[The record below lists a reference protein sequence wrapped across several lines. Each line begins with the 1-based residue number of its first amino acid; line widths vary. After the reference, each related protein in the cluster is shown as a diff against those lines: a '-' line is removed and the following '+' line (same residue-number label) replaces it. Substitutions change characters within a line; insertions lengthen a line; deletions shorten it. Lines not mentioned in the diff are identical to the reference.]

1 MLGGIEQYHDIR
13 KEGLGFWGLLQV
25 MGRQESDGGSAGG
38 SSLGCLVGPHW
49 AAWWVPAASCPGKS
63 HPCPLTTTSGEEM
76 GGGGN
81 NPKTALT
88 PMCEGNDG

>member
-1 MLGGIEQYHDIR
+1 MLWSRSCDLYWQRGKARGFWGVQVERDVAQHRGVLCRTARIDMLGGIEQYHDIR

-49 AAWWVPAASCPGKS
+49 AA
-63 HPCPLTTTSGEEM
+63 
-76 GGGGN
+76 
-81 NPKTALT
+81 
-88 PMCEGNDG
+88 